1 MQLFKQFTI
10 RRFLSM
16 TCPKRN
22 RALIIVNYQFLRA
35 KEGLLRPRVGARREA
50 DKLFKALSK
59 CNYDVRLFL
68 DLTAKE
74 IEEVYK
80 EESQAEHGK
89 CFVSIL
95 SSHGEEGS
103 IMDCQGQALKLTRI
117 YKILS
122 SERCPHLAGK
132 PKIFFIQACRGNRF
146 DDGIY
151 LETDSTPE
159 EDCFSHYLSI
169 PENTAVMF
177 SCSTGYVSFS
187 NQWESMFLKALLE
200 VLEGE
205 ERKLKVTKLMT
216 WINWKVAFLCEAK
229 GTGYKGKKEMPC
241 FVTNMVEKVYP
252 FKQDRECS
260 DYPDHS
266 NPTNTI
272 Q

>member
-1 MQLFKQFTI
+1 
-10 RRFLSM
+10 M

-22 RALIIVNYQFLRA
+22 RALIIVNYQFLWA
-35 KEGLLRPRVGARREA
+35 KEEFRPRMGARREA
-50 DKLFKALSK
+50 DKLVKALSK

-74 IEEVYK
+74 IEDVYK
-80 EESQAEHGK
+80 EESRAEHGK

-95 SSHGEEGS
+95 SSHGEDGC

-117 YKILS
+117 YNILS

-151 LETDSTPE
+151 LETDSAPE

-169 PENTAVMF
+169 PESTAVMF
-177 SCSTGYVSFS
+177 SCSPGYVSFS

-205 ERKLKVTKLMT
+205 ERKLKVNKLMT

-229 GTGYKGKKEMPC
+229 GTVYKGKKEMPC

-272 Q
+272 QSSVHDAI

>member
-1 MQLFKQFTI
+1 MALARDQEVFRQEDSSFFSL
-10 RRFLSM
+10 FLSIAYKIIDRGCKTGGPWARCVM
-16 TCPKRN
+16 RKPRPSQLCKGRKR
-22 RALIIVNYQFLRA
+22 
-35 KEGLLRPRVGARREA
+35 G
-50 DKLFKALSK
+50 
-59 CNYDVRLFL
+59 
-68 DLTAKE
+68 
-74 IEEVYK
+74 
-80 EESQAEHGK
+80 ESRAEHGK

-95 SSHGEEGS
+95 SSHGEDGC

-117 YKILS
+117 YNILS

-151 LETDSTPE
+151 LETDSAPE

-169 PENTAVMF
+169 PESTAVMF
-177 SCSTGYVSFS
+177 SCSPGYVSFS

-205 ERKLKVTKLMT
+205 ERKLKVNKLMT

-229 GTGYKGKKEMPC
+229 GTVYKGKKEMPC

-272 Q
+272 QSSVHDAI

>member
-1 MQLFKQFTI
+1 MA
-10 RRFLSM
+10 
-16 TCPKRN
+16 CPKRN
-22 RALIIVNYQFLRA
+22 RAVIIVNHQFLQA
-35 KEGLLRPRVGARREA
+35 KGLRPRVGARREA
-50 DKLFKALSK
+50 DKLFRALSK
-59 CNYDVRLFL
+59 CNYDVKLFL

-74 IEEVYK
+74 IEEVYEK
-80 EESQAEHGK
+80 ESQAEHGK

-103 IMDCQGQALKLTRI
+103 IMDCQGQALNLTCI

-122 SERCPHLAGK
+122 PERCPHLAGK

-151 LETDSTPE
+151 LETDSRAPE

-177 SCSTGYVSFS
+177 SCSPGYVSFS
-187 NQWESMFLKALLE
+187 NRWESMFLKALLE

-205 ERKLKVTKLMT
+205 ERKLKITKLMT
-216 WINWKVAFLCEAK
+216 WINWKVAFFCEAK
-229 GTGYKGKKEMPC
+229 GTEYKGKKEMPC
-241 FVTNMVEKVYP
+241 FVTNMVEEVYP

-260 DYPDHS
+260 D
-266 NPTNTI
+266 
-272 Q
+272 